1 MSGFHEL
8 VDADRMLAILQALA
22 GEHDGR
28 LNDGLLQKWL
38 EHSGHRMAK
47 QVVRT
52 LLNRLG
58 DLGAL
63 IVHRP
68 MEGFFVA
75 EITQAGLDHVERR
88 SVLDGVAR
96 PPLANP

>member
-1 MSGFHEL
+1 MSGFGEL
-8 VDADRMLAILQALA
+8 VDGDRMLAILQALA
-22 GEHDGR
+22 GENDGR

-38 EHSGHRMAK
+38 EHMGHRMAK

-52 LLNRLG
+52 LLNRLA
-58 DLGAL
+58 DLGAV

-68 MEGFFVA
+68 MDGFYIA
-75 EITQAGLDHVERR
+75 EITQAGQDHLDRR

-96 PPLANP
+96 PPLPSA